1 MTRGVVMS
9 QLARDVGPI
18 DYLVVEFPGNRM
30 TGEGLPLLVDLV
42 DRGIIQILDL
52 VFVRKEL
59 DGSVAVSEIADLDGD
74 GRLDLAIFDGVSSG
88 MLGVDDIDDAA
99 AILSPG
105 SSAGILV
112 YENRWAAPFVGALRS
127 SGAELIA
134 AGRIPAAALLASLD
148 TTHPEPAVVS
158 SAASKGA

>member
-1 MTRGVVMS
+1 
-9 QLARDVGPI
+9 
-18 DYLVVEFPGNRM
+18 
-30 TGEGLPLLVDLV
+30 
-42 DRGIIQILDL
+42 

-112 YENRWAAPFVGALRS
+112 YENRWAAPFVGALRN